1 MRRSI
6 PSADR
11 EGAAQLLMLG
21 PVKYKPSAASTAIL
35 DEPPEGAA
43 AARREL
49 LYRQYGWIK
58 RLVDEAANA
67 KKTAARGT

>member
-1 MRRSI
+1 MRI
-6 PSADR
+6 VA
-11 EGAAQLLMLG
+11 GA
-21 PVKYKPSAASTAIL
+21 
-35 DEPPEGAA
+35 
-43 AARREL
+43 L